1 MRTDIRRA
9 PERIGFRM
17 VMSSPSDVRVR
28 LLRDY
33 AASTFL
39 KIAAAALVLFLI
51 LRVAAPWL
59 VDLHRTPALWL
70 AGALLLACPLVLL
83 YGAWTLWADHRRLKA
98 TLAGLPL

>member
-1 MRTDIRRA
+1 
-9 PERIGFRM
+9 M

-59 VDLHRTPALWL
+59 VDLHQTLALWL
-70 AGALLLACPLVLL
+70 AGALLVACPLVLL
-83 YGAWTLWADHRRLKA
+83 YAGWAVWDDHRRLKA
-98 TLAGLPL
+98 NLAGLPL

>member
-1 MRTDIRRA
+1 
-9 PERIGFRM
+9 M

-39 KIAAAALVLFLI
+39 KIAAAALLLFLI

-59 VDLHRTPALWL
+59 VDLHQTLALCL
-70 AGALLLACPLVLL
+70 AGVLLAACPLVLL
-83 YGAWTLWADHRRLKA
+83 YAGWTLWADHRRLRGK
-98 TLAGLPL
+98 LDSLPL